1 MNKDF
6 EYYVCLTR
14 GQSKDQNQYNKGW
27 HMHVKDIL
35 GDVLYY
41 VICGDGLVASR
52 TVIYI

>member
-1 MNKDF
+1 MNEDSD
-6 EYYVCLTR
+6 YYVCLTR

-27 HMHVKDIL
+27 CLHVKDVL
-35 GDVLYY
+35 GDVLHY